1 MFTVKKRNTI
11 ICTIIKRNTYAHS
24 LMPEPEHSP
33 LTRASSLKCMAC
45 NSQSTMD
52 WEMLKRLLQELDI
65 TLHDKNLIMARF
77 HQIFKHIETHF
88 NQVQWSY
95 NNSKL
100 FIATASVVN
109 PALLSIMPGVEG
121 DSYTGFFWLV
131 WSLQIAVSLVTA
143 YTTFFKWDKKYFMYM
158 VYKQRVE
165 QEIWMYL
172 ELTGPY
178 SIVHPLNETEVN
190 LMHTTHQS
198 KIKHF
203 LLQLEK
209 LFKKLRE
216 TDFNIE
222 TTDERES
229 GGGGEGYSSNQPPMN
244 IVPDTKSVL
253 RKKLMAHKID
263 GLLNELK
270 EAATVAQRE
279 GIQNQLNRLQLLQQQ
294 NHNIDIQLNSPD
306 KDQLRVPSIASEE
319 QIQENDNE
327 RYPR

>member
-1 MFTVKKRNTI
+1 
-11 ICTIIKRNTYAHS
+11 
-24 LMPEPEHSP
+24 
-33 LTRASSLKCMAC
+33 
-45 NSQSTMD
+45 
-52 WEMLKRLLQELDI
+52 MLKRLLQELDI
-65 TLHDKNLIMARF
+65 TLQDKNLIMARF
-77 HQIFKHIETHF
+77 HQIFNHIETHF
-88 NQVQWSY
+88 NHVQCSY
-95 NNSKL
+95 NSSKM

-109 PALLSIMPGVEG
+109 PALLSIMPSAED
-121 DSYTGFFWLV
+121 DSYTGLFWLV

-178 SIVHPLNETEVN
+178 SIVHPLNETEVK

-216 TDFNIE
+216 ADFNIE

-229 GGGGEGYSSNQPPMN
+229 RSGSGGGGGSDNQPQMTTG
-244 IVPDTKSVL
+244 PDTKSVL
-253 RKKLMAHKID
+253 RQKLMAHKID
-263 GLLNELK
+263 GLLHALEK
-270 EAATVAQRE
+270 APTMAQRDE
-279 GIQNQLNRLQLLQQQ
+279 IQNQISRLQLLQQR
-294 NHNIDIQLNSPD
+294 NHSMDIQLNSTEED
-306 KDQLRVPSIASEE
+306 LLMVPSSASSAASKE
-319 QIQENDNE
+319 QVQENDDE